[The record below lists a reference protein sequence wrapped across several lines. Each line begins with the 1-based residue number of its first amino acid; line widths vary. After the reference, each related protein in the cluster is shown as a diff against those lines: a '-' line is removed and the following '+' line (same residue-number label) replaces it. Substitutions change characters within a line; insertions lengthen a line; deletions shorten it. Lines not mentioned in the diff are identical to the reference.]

1 MQCLNGHHLLDYGG
15 YMSNKPTT
23 RDLIGTLI
31 DLQIDRDN
39 QELIEPDNPGPLAL
53 IDDSIAE
60 VKNQIANKT
69 SGIDYMIVEMNRSK
83 DLIDAE
89 IATFMDEVKRL
100 RNRKKSIQRT
110 EDYFNKE
117 LLPMIIDTAGN
128 DGVFKTD
135 TTRYKMY
142 ETWGPIEI
150 TDEDAIND
158 NYKRYKVEIDKKAA
172 RKAAIEAAEDG
183 MGIAGFQISKVKR
196 VRRS

>member
-1 MQCLNGHHLLDYGG
+1 
-15 YMSNKPTT
+15 MSKLTT

-31 DLQIDRDN
+31 DLQIDRDT
-39 QELIEPDNPGPLAL
+39 QELMEPDNPGPLAQ
-53 IDDSIAE
+53 IDDAISE

-69 SGIDYMIVEMNRSK
+69 SGIDHMIVEMNRTK

-89 IATFMDEVKRL
+89 IASYMDEVKRL

-117 LLPMIIDTAGN
+117 LIPMIIETVGN
-128 DGVFKTD
+128 DGVFRTD
-135 TTRYKMY
+135 TTRYKLY
-142 ETWGPIEI
+142 ETWGPIEV
-150 TDEDAIND
+150 TDEDAIAD
-158 NYKRYKVEIDKKAA
+158 NYKRYKVEINKTAA

-183 MGIAGFQISKVKR
+183 MGISGFKIEKVKR